1 MAMRRWLWLL
11 AIIVVVGLGI
21 AFYMLRPVT
30 GPARD
35 LTLVG
40 DAARGAQLIRI
51 GGCVTCHTDTKSGV
65 SMLGGG
71 PGLKTPF
78 GTFYAPNITPDPEAG
93 IGNWTIEQFAR
104 AMSDGE
110 GPEGHLYPAF
120 PYEHYTLMSD
130 QEIADLFAAIKQMPP
145 VATEAKPHDV
155 SFPFNVRL
163 ALAGWKNLFFK
174 PQRYAPDPAHSEQ
187 WNRGRYLAYG
197 PGHCV
202 MCHSPRNLLGA
213 LEVGKEL
220 TGNPAGGTGGKAPAL
235 TAEALT
241 EGGYDETTLVEALK
255 TGFTPEFDVLGGA
268 MGEVV
273 ADETSHW
280 TDEDLAAVAAYLLGE
295 G

>member
-1 MAMRRWLWLL
+1 MRRWLVVLGVL
-11 AIIVVVGLGI
+11 AVVGIGAAVYFLK
-21 AFYMLRPVT
+21 PVA

-40 DAARGAQLIRI
+40 DVERGNYLIRL
-51 GGCVTCHTDTKSGV
+51 GGCIACHTDTESGRALL
-65 SMLGGG
+65 SGGA
-71 PGLKTPF
+71 GLETPF
-78 GTFYAPNITPDPEAG
+78 GTFVPPNITSDPDAG
-93 IGNWTIEQFAR
+93 IGGWTLAQFSE
-104 AMSDGE
+104 AMSNGM
-110 GPEGHLYPAF
+110 GPQGHLYPAF
-120 PYEHYTLMSD
+120 PYENYTLMSD
-130 QEIADLFAAIKQMPP
+130 QEIADLFAAIKRLPP
-145 VATEAKPHDV
+145 VATEAKPHEV
-155 SFPFNVRL
+155 GFPFNVRL
-163 ALAGWKNLFFK
+163 VLAGWKNLFFR
-174 PQRYAPDPAHSEQ
+174 PQRYAPDPARSEQ

-280 TDEDLAAVAAYLLGE
+280 TDEDLAAVAAYPLGE